1 MSNPFYSDASKEIGD
16 DEFLNRPR
24 SGYMLQNSRN
34 VGSMPTYNQ
43 FSSTGGQREALGLD
57 TEGNR
62 DNGMDRVQVGFMD
75 KCRPWTITPQENYL
89 PVELMNVCS
98 CG

>member
-1 MSNPFYSDASKEIGD
+1 MSNPFFSDASKEIDD

-24 SGYMLQNSRN
+24 SNYMLQNSRN

-43 FSSTGGQREALGLD
+43 FSPSGVQREALGLD

-62 DNGMDRVQVGFMD
+62 DNGIDRVQVGFMN
-75 KCRPWTITPQENYL
+75 KF
-89 PVELMNVCS
+89 
-98 CG
+98 